1 MLTQAA
7 AGYARPTDMRWAG
20 VVTAIIAAT
29 VDVLYIGIVSTQRA
43 SDPEFLRVPF
53 VAAFIA
59 LMAICAALSA
69 RASAGQF
76 RPLLLGFSA
85 AGLLLLGYFAIFSIG
100 LPLLVAGLVALGSLI
115 NSLGRVWSADQASAK
130 AAAGGMAAGGAVIA
144 VVILL
149 GGFSLAEQAIS
160 CPAHGT
166 MNGGGLGV
174 LGGSYSYSCHDGN
187 LTFSRS

>member
-1 MLTQAA
+1 MVTQAA
-7 AGYARPTDMRWAG
+7 GVYARPTDMRWAS

-29 VDVLYIGIVSTQRA
+29 VDALYLGIVSTQGA

-59 LMAICAALSA
+59 LMAICAGLSA
-69 RASAGQF
+69 RASAARV
-76 RPLLLGFSA
+76 RPLLLAVSA

-100 LPLLVAGLVALGSLI
+100 LALLVAGLVALIGLI
-115 NSLGRVWSADQASAK
+115 NSLGRVWLSREASGK

-149 GGFSLAEQAIS
+149 GGFSLAERAIS
-160 CPAHGT
+160 CPAHG
-166 MNGGGLGV
+166 MMSGSGSGV
-174 LGGSYSYSCHDGN
+174 LGGSYDYSCNNGN
-187 LTFSRS
+187 LTISRS

>member
-1 MLTQAA
+1 
-7 AGYARPTDMRWAG
+7 MRWTGIVA
-20 VVTAIIAAT
+20 AIIAAT
-29 VDVLYIGIVSTQRA
+29 VDVLYIGIVNTQGA

-69 RASAGQF
+69 RASVAQF

-85 AGLLLLGYFAIFSIG
+85 AGLLLLGFFAIFSIG
-100 LPLLVAGLVALGSLI
+100 LPLLVAGLVALGGLI
-115 NSLGRVWSADQASAK
+115 NSLGRVRLADQASAK
-130 AAAGGMAAGGAVIA
+130 AAGGGMAAGGAVIA

-149 GGFSLAEQAIS
+149 GGFSLAELAIS

-166 MNGGGLGV
+166 MSGGGLGV
-174 LGGSYSYSCHDGN
+174 LGGSYSYSCNNGS
-187 LTFSRS
+187 LTVSRS